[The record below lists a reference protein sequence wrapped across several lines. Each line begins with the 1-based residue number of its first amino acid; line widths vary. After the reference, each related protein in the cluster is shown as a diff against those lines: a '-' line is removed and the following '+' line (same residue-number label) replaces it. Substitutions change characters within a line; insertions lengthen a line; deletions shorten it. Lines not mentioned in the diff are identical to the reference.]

1 MSVSPVASFKD
12 ESLKHG
18 KFEDLIRNDRRVPLM
33 MRNGQ
38 RITGPP
44 TNWQGPLPSK
54 GSEVFIGK
62 LPLDVTE
69 IELLQFLEKVGT
81 VYQFRLMIDSRGHN
95 KGFGFVTYADPA
107 TAQRA
112 VKELDQSYLREHK
125 RIAVV
130 LSIDNRR
137 LFFGGLP
144 PLASAEDIL
153 NEVTVRVKNVT
164 NVILYSCANDRA
176 RNRGFA
182 FVEFTDHMSAAIAR
196 KELQQEEKSRM
207 FMDMN
212 EHGHKIQVDWAV
224 PEPQVD
230 AEQMANVTNLFVR
243 NVSVNVSE
251 HQLLK
256 LFSLDET
263 VEVTRVRRPSNYAFI
278 HFARREDAECA
289 MKKLDGFK
297 LDGLNLEVEWAKP
310 PPPKKDRYN
319 YESDNRYHGQ
329 PHRTLGRKGKSHAL
343 LPRQKIRHPVADQ
356 PMAYPGQALLP
367 ASPTYVLP
375 APIASKPDH
384 MKEVDALALQLFGC
398 TPKYE
403 TLTCPMEDGRKQ
415 YYPCVILAGQREV
428 VNVVYG
434 DRESALDA
442 AAAHCLAR
450 LQATFQVSNMT
461 RVSLAARPL
470 DGLALTGVQ
479 ASLQAIH
486 LNDGAIHTPMMGFVP
501 PDHVPVRLAQLQAIP
516 RFFSGM
522 PCPIIGGPSYHHYN
536 TMG

>member
-319 YESDNRYHGQ
+319 YESDNRFRYHGQ

-384 MKEVDALALQLFGC
+384 MK
-398 TPKYE
+398 
-403 TLTCPMEDGRKQ
+403 
-415 YYPCVILAGQREV
+415 EV